1 MFIGVETENVPVE
14 RVLRNLQ
21 VRLEADPSN
30 AELHYQVAR
39 LHALASVRP
48 PQSLLPVYKASRPER
63 ADAYIKS
70 REGFPY
76 YGGGDGSGV
85 PDEVK
90 RRPHDAAHLA
100 KAIEHYETAMALM
113 RANPSAS
120 SVRSILLRTQLGHAW
135 CLARAGRRD
144 EAIASYRLVLEVA
157 WTKEILIPR
166 GNSDLSW
173 IAQWVKREKSPPG
186 SPGVSINSDASVCF
200 SEESIRSLLLLL
212 HPEKDRVEIA
222 ELSSRLGKLGG
233 MSRSI
238 TPILVPL
245 VDAPLEELIAPG
257 AQVAFDLDGSG
268 LPRRWGWITPK
279 AAWLVHDPRGSGKIT
294 SGLQLFGSVTFWIF
308 WRDGYQAL
316 ESLDDSGDGL
326 LTGAELAGLG
336 LWQDANGDGVSD
348 PGEVRTL
355 AEHGI
360 VGLSCR
366 GELVRPDLIR
376 SDRGARLSD
385 GSTRPTFDWHVP
397 MTGPSRRE

>member
-1 MFIGVETENVPVE
+1 MQPALRLLLLLPLLLAFLASDCRAMFIGVETENVPVE

-39 LHALASVRP
+39 LHALASVRS

-173 IAQWVKREKSPPG
+173 SRRFHQLRRLRLLQRGEHPVPLALA
-186 SPGVSINSDASVCF
+186 SPGKGQGGDRGIVVAIGQAWWH
-200 SEESIRSLLLLL
+200 EPLHHAHPRPLGRRSLGGA
-212 HPEKDRVEIA
+212 DRA
-222 ELSSRLGKLGG
+222 RRPGG
-233 MSRSI
+233 
-238 TPILVPL
+238 L
-245 VDAPLEELIAPG
+245 
-257 AQVAFDLDGSG
+257 
-268 LPRRWGWITPK
+268 
-279 AAWLVHDPRGSGKIT
+279 
-294 SGLQLFGSVTFWIF
+294 
-308 WRDGYQAL
+308 
-316 ESLDDSGDGL
+316 
-326 LTGAELAGLG
+326 
-336 LWQDANGDGVSD
+336 
-348 PGEVRTL
+348 
-355 AEHGI
+355 
-360 VGLSCR
+360 
-366 GELVRPDLIR
+366 
-376 SDRGARLSD
+376 
-385 GSTRPTFDWHVP
+385 
-397 MTGPSRRE
+397 